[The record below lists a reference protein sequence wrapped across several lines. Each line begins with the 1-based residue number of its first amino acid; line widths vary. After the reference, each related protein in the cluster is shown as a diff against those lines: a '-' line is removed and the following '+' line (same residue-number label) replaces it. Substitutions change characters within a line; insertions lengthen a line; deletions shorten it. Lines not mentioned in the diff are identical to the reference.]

1 MPDWMREL
9 YLRTIRDSENLE
21 DIYAYFSGGWNT
33 DRMPFGFLN
42 KKVDDTP
49 RQTVAMLFPIKE
61 FLLLTI
67 NHPYADRF
75 DFQQRVWPE
84 MNWRILKCR
93 FPSVQTAT
101 EMCEEDIDFTA
112 VGEKL

>member
-9 YLRTIRDSENLE
+9 YLRIVRDGEKLE
-21 DIYAYFSGGWNT
+21 DIHAYFNGGWNT

-42 KKVDDTP
+42 KKTDDTP

-75 DFQQRVWPE
+75 DFQQRVWLE
-84 MNWRILKCR
+84 TKWRMVKNRAITPA
-93 FPSVQTAT
+93 F
-101 EMCEEDIDFTA
+101 EIDFDSLAIIA